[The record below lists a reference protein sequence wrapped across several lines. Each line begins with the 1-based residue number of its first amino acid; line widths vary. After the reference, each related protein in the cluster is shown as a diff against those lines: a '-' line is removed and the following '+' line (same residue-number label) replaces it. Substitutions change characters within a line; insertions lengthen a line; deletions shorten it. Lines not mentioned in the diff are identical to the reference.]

1 MSSYIVIYIQ
11 YANIEMSSLIA
22 NVQIAEN
29 ENISKMYKYIQ
40 CNTSKAFYF
49 HAC

>member
-1 MSSYIVIYIQ
+1 MIKGEIYLIIEPKKMCSIVMSSP
-11 YANIEMSSLIA
+11 IA
-22 NVQIAEN
+22 VT